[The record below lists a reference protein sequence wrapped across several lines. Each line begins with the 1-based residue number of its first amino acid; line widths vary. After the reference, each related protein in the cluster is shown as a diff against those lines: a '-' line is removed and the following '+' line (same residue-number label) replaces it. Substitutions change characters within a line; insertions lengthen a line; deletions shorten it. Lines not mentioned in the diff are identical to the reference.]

1 MFLFFFAC
9 DLFGFKNWNF
19 YNLTKICHI
28 VKSFLQDCRN
38 LQIATS
44 TPNLVDFRKLT
55 EILAN
60 YLQKIYWKMTTS
72 PPTVANQLP
81 TKFVFFH
88 AYWLHANGDENL
100 SYFFFILAPNHFLG
114 VPGLVDE

>member
-1 MFLFFFAC
+1 
-9 DLFGFKNWNF
+9 
-19 YNLTKICHI
+19 
-28 VKSFLQDCRN
+28 
-38 LQIATS
+38 
-44 TPNLVDFRKLT
+44 
-55 EILAN
+55 
-60 YLQKIYWKMTTS
+60 MTTS